1 MSIST
6 PVASVS
12 VRDQDEFAPFSM
24 NDAIYAELKR
34 LARHH
39 LRTRAAGATIS
50 TTDLL
55 HDAYLKFGEQPSK
68 TWQDRAHFFGSASRA
83 MRQVLVDYARHR
95 HALKRGGGARVI
107 TLGDQDAALEVE
119 VDDLLAIDAA
129 LVQLRLVDPRL
140 CQLVELRFFAGL
152 DEASIADV
160 LRCSTR
166 TVRRDWLKAKLLLAR
181 TLDRTG

>member
-1 MSIST
+1 MPASTARAMSPRS
-6 PVASVS
+6 PE
-12 VRDQDEFAPFSM
+12 EFAPSM
-24 NDAIYAELKR
+24 DEAIYAELKR

-39 LRTRAAGATIS
+39 LRNRAEGATIS

-55 HDAYLKFGEQPSK
+55 HDAYLKFGDKAPRA
-68 TWQDRAHFFGSASRA
+68 WQGRAHFFGAASRA

-95 HALKRGGGARVI
+95 RALKRGGGARVI
-107 TLGDQDAALEVE
+107 TLGDHDAALEVE
-119 VDDLLAIDAA
+119 VDDLLAIDEA

-160 LRCSTR
+160 LQCSTR

-181 TLDRTG
+181 TLGRPA